1 MEHYLKCFH
10 DQDIMAILNSKD
22 HDEFRIKSLK
32 LDLTIL
38 KANLESYYESIK
50 IGRDCWQQQEK
61 WMNALSSIQQQIA
74 NDLNT
79 SRIISKYKV
88 RENFPV
94 QFCNLPDSKDQFPS
108 FQQIWNFVQVKGTVY
123 RTKGRIYQEIK
134 REYVCR
140 KCKRSRICEADRIT
154 HCTFEIPK
162 KCSLSCAGVL
172 VHKKYENPYDAPN
185 GMFIPTQEI
194 RIQEIDNMMSAE
206 ILTVELEADLVES
219 CFIGD
224 QVTICGRYETR
235 SKKGMNEV
243 KMVLRAMSV
252 TKSDV
257 KQKIE
262 RDIEELMFVAREDW
276 NQKMEDLGDELAIRD
291 EVIASFAPEIRGLYL
306 IKLGIALILCSSR
319 RSCITNNNVENP
331 EPYVR
336 DTSHI
341 LLVGD
346 PGLGKSQ
353 LLKSAADIS
362 LNSVRSVGYGSTK
375 AGLTAYVVKEDGEFQ
390 IEAGALVKANN
401 GICCLDEFNLME
413 NSSKDG
419 IHEAMEQQR
428 ISIAKA
434 GLVTTINTRC
444 SILAGMNQKNIPA
457 KLQGHQNSIGTDA
470 AVLSRFDLIFELVD
484 PESLEFDS
492 EVANHILGFQSEL
505 NNDTTNCWSLE
516 QLQNHIAV
524 AREIEVKISD
534 EAVKVL
540 DRYFLFYHTSVDR
553 VDGSR
558 KTMRLRDSL
567 RRLTKAHARLMLR
580 HRAVIVDAVAV
591 VRVMEATWS
600 FNGQL
605 LAPKVLPLNPM
616 DCPLPLGPNLDDIST
631 ILTSLKLEE
640 LIGFKEKTVDDDDE
654 VELEVKKPVKVNK
667 IPSVTKPRHDSFDD
681 LFDDIFEEI
690 NDEDKATHS
699 SQTTTL
705 PIRSAIPVGTQT
717 LTPASTSTQISNST
731 PAYSE
736 FTLES
741 STFNL
746 EDEIK
751 ETEAKKIKLSKP
763 VLPGIFNENA
773 FKSLQSLSNFFNSS
787 PVPEESPKPK
797 HDPKTSVS
805 KISTTTMEKLKRFRK
820 ISEDNSTIEERVEET
835 LVNNLVPEEPN
846 PSQRTL
852 AQEFLDVIDDM
863 DVWD

>member
-1 MEHYLKCFH
+1 
-10 DQDIMAILNSKD
+10 
-22 HDEFRIKSLK
+22 
-32 LDLTIL
+32 
-38 KANLESYYESIK
+38 
-50 IGRDCWQQQEK
+50 
-61 WMNALSSIQQQIA
+61 
-74 NDLNT
+74 
-79 SRIISKYKV
+79 
-88 RENFPV
+88 
-94 QFCNLPDSKDQFPS
+94 
-108 FQQIWNFVQVKGTVY
+108 
-123 RTKGRIYQEIK
+123 
-134 REYVCR
+134 
-140 KCKRSRICEADRIT
+140 
-154 HCTFEIPK
+154 
-162 KCSLSCAGVL
+162 
-172 VHKKYENPYDAPN
+172 
-185 GMFIPTQEI
+185 
-194 RIQEIDNMMSAE
+194 
-206 ILTVELEADLVES
+206 
-219 CFIGD
+219 
-224 QVTICGRYETR
+224 
-235 SKKGMNEV
+235 MNEV
-243 KMVLRAMSV
+243 KMVLRAMTV
-252 TKSDV
+252 IKSDV

-291 EVIASFAPEIRGLYL
+291 EVISSFAPEIRGLYL

-428 ISIAKA
+428 VSIAKA

-444 SILAGMNQKNIPA
+444 SILAGMNQKNLPA

-470 AVLSRFDLIFELVD
+470 AILSRFDLIFELVD

-505 NNDTTNCWSLE
+505 NNDSTNCWSLE

-524 AREIEVKISD
+524 AREIEVEISD
-534 EAVKVL
+534 EAVQVL
-540 DRYFLFYHTSVDR
+540 DHYFLFYHTSVDR

-605 LAPKVLPLNPM
+605 LAPKILPLNPM

-631 ILTSLKLEE
+631 ILTSLNLEE
-640 LIGFKEKTVDDDDE
+640 LIGFKDKSVDDDDDE
-654 VELEVKKPVKVNK
+654 VVRNVVLEVKKPEKNNKVLPK
-667 IPSVTKPRHDSFDD
+667 VPKPRHDSIDD
-681 LFDDIFEEI
+681 LFDAIYQDVDF
-690 NDEDKATHS
+690 AGTS
-699 SQTTTL
+699 ASQTTTL
-705 PIRSAIPVGTQT
+705 PIASINKQSLTKNPSARS
-717 LTPASTSTQISNST
+717 STQISNST
-731 PAYSE
+731 PVYSE
-736 FTLES
+736 FTMES

-746 EDEIK
+746 DDEIQ
-751 ETEAKKIKLSKP
+751 ETEPKKIKLTKENKP
-763 VLPGIFNENA
+763 ALPGIFNENA
-773 FKSLQSLSNFFNSS
+773 FKSLQLLSSFFNSS
-787 PVPEESPKPK
+787 TPVSVPLEKSPEHQARQVKPSCSK
-797 HDPKTSVS
+797 VS
-805 KISTTTMEKLKRFRK
+805 ITTMEKLNRFRK
-820 ISEDNSTIEERVEET
+820 LSEDNSSIEEEIKRK
-835 LVNNLVPEEPN
+835 
-846 PSQRTL
+846 
-852 AQEFLDVIDDM
+852 
-863 DVWD
+863 

>member
-1 MEHYLKCFH
+1 MF
-10 DQDIMAILNSKD
+10 NS
-22 HDEFRIKSLK
+22 
-32 LDLTIL
+32 
-38 KANLESYYESIK
+38 
-50 IGRDCWQQQEK
+50 
-61 WMNALSSIQQQIA
+61 
-74 NDLNT
+74 
-79 SRIISKYKV
+79 
-88 RENFPV
+88 
-94 QFCNLPDSKDQFPS
+94 
-108 FQQIWNFVQVKGTVY
+108 
-123 RTKGRIYQEIK
+123 
-134 REYVCR
+134 
-140 KCKRSRICEADRIT
+140 
-154 HCTFEIPK
+154 
-162 KCSLSCAGVL
+162 
-172 VHKKYENPYDAPN
+172 
-185 GMFIPTQEI
+185 
-194 RIQEIDNMMSAE
+194 
-206 ILTVELEADLVES
+206 
-219 CFIGD
+219 
-224 QVTICGRYETR
+224 GRYETR
-235 SKKGMNEV
+235 SKKGMNEL

-262 RDIEELMFVAREDW
+262 RDIEELMFVTREDW

-319 RSCITNNNVENP
+319 RSCITNNNGENP
-331 EPYVR
+331 ESYVR

-401 GICCLDEFNLME
+401 GICCLDEFNLMI
-413 NSSKDG
+413 NSTKDG

-444 SILAGMNQKNIPA
+444 SILAGMNQKNLPA

-524 AREIEVKISD
+524 AREIEVEISN
-534 EAVKVL
+534 EAVQVL

-631 ILTSLKLEE
+631 ILTSLELEE
-640 LIGFKEKTVDDDDE
+640 LIGFKEKSVDDEDE
-654 VELEVKKPVKVNK
+654 DVLEVKRPEKVTM
-667 IPSVTKPRHDSFDD
+667 IPQKVTIPRHDSIDD
-681 LFDDIFEEI
+681 LFDSIYKEIDFEGTF
-690 NDEDKATHS
+690 K

-705 PIRSAIPVGTQT
+705 PIRSINTQS
-717 LTPASTSTQISNST
+717 LTKTPPASSTLIYNST

-736 FTLES
+736 FTMES
-741 STFNL
+741 TTLNL
-746 EDEIK
+746 EDEIR
-751 ETEAKKIKLSKP
+751 ETEPKKIKLSKENKP
-763 VLPGIFNENA
+763 ALPGIFNENA
-773 FKSLQSLSNFFNSS
+773 FNSLKSLSNFFNPSAS
-787 PVPEESPKPK
+787 LPVPEKSPEPK
-797 HDPKTSVS
+797 QDKITPSSSKVS
-805 KISTTTMEKLKRFRK
+805 ATTMEKLNRFRK
-820 ISEDNSTIEERVEET
+820 VSEDNNPIQEEIKENDE
-835 LVNNLVPEEPN
+835 LDSESEDDGEPT
-846 PSQRTL
+846 RTL

>member
-1 MEHYLKCFH
+1 
-10 DQDIMAILNSKD
+10 
-22 HDEFRIKSLK
+22 
-32 LDLTIL
+32 
-38 KANLESYYESIK
+38 
-50 IGRDCWQQQEK
+50 
-61 WMNALSSIQQQIA
+61 
-74 NDLNT
+74 
-79 SRIISKYKV
+79 
-88 RENFPV
+88 
-94 QFCNLPDSKDQFPS
+94 
-108 FQQIWNFVQVKGTVY
+108 
-123 RTKGRIYQEIK
+123 
-134 REYVCR
+134 
-140 KCKRSRICEADRIT
+140 
-154 HCTFEIPK
+154 
-162 KCSLSCAGVL
+162 
-172 VHKKYENPYDAPN
+172 
-185 GMFIPTQEI
+185 
-194 RIQEIDNMMSAE
+194 
-206 ILTVELEADLVES
+206 
-219 CFIGD
+219 
-224 QVTICGRYETR
+224 
-235 SKKGMNEV
+235 MNEL

-319 RSCITNNNVENP
+319 RSCITNNNAENP

-401 GICCLDEFNLME
+401 GICCLDEFNLMV
-413 NSSKDG
+413 NSTKDG

-444 SILAGMNQKNIPA
+444 SILAGMNQKNLPA

-492 EVANHILGFQSEL
+492 EVANHILGFKSEL

-524 AREIEVKISD
+524 AREIEVEISD
-534 EAVKVL
+534 EAVKIL

-580 HRAVIVDAVAV
+580 HRAVIVDAISV
-591 VRVMEATWS
+591 VRLMEATWS

-605 LAPKVLPLNPM
+605 LAPKVLPSNPM

-631 ILTSLKLEE
+631 ILTSLNLEE
-640 LIGFKEKTVDDDDE
+640 LIGFEEKTVDDDDE
-654 VELEVKKPVKVNK
+654 DVRNLALEVKRADKVVKIQPK
-667 IPSVTKPRHDSFDD
+667 ATKPRHDSIDDMFDS
-681 LFDDIFEEI
+681 IYQEI
-690 NDEDKATHS
+690 NFEGTS
-699 SQTTTL
+699 TSQTTTL
-705 PIRSAIPVGTQT
+705 PMISINTQSIT
-717 LTPASTSTQISNST
+717 ESPPASSTQIFNST
-731 PAYSE
+731 PVYSE
-736 FTLES
+736 FTMES
-741 STFNL
+741 STFKLN
-746 EDEIK
+746 DEIK
-751 ETEAKKIKLSKP
+751 ETEPKKMKLSKENKP
-763 VLPGIFNENA
+763 ALPGIFNENA
-773 FKSLQSLSNFFNSS
+773 FNSLKSLSNFFNPSAS
-787 PVPEESPKPK
+787 LPVPEKSLEPN
-797 HDPKTSVS
+797 HDIITPSSSKVS
-805 KISTTTMEKLKRFRK
+805 ATTMKKLNRFRK
-820 ISEDNSTIEERVEET
+820 ISEDSSSIEEEIKENQEENV
-835 LVNNLVPEEPN
+835 LLEEE
-846 PSQRTL
+846 STSLKRTL

>member
-1 MEHYLKCFH
+1 
-10 DQDIMAILNSKD
+10 
-22 HDEFRIKSLK
+22 
-32 LDLTIL
+32 
-38 KANLESYYESIK
+38 
-50 IGRDCWQQQEK
+50 
-61 WMNALSSIQQQIA
+61 
-74 NDLNT
+74 
-79 SRIISKYKV
+79 
-88 RENFPV
+88 
-94 QFCNLPDSKDQFPS
+94 
-108 FQQIWNFVQVKGTVY
+108 
-123 RTKGRIYQEIK
+123 
-134 REYVCR
+134 
-140 KCKRSRICEADRIT
+140 
-154 HCTFEIPK
+154 
-162 KCSLSCAGVL
+162 
-172 VHKKYENPYDAPN
+172 
-185 GMFIPTQEI
+185 
-194 RIQEIDNMMSAE
+194 
-206 ILTVELEADLVES
+206 
-219 CFIGD
+219 
-224 QVTICGRYETR
+224 
-235 SKKGMNEV
+235 MNEV

-252 TKSDV
+252 IKSDV

-276 NQKMEDLGDELAIRD
+276 NQKMEELGDELAIRD

-319 RSCITNNNVENP
+319 RSCMTNNNVENP

-444 SILAGMNQKNIPA
+444 SILAGMNQKNLPA

-484 PESLEFDS
+484 PESLEFDC
-492 EVANHILGFQSEL
+492 EVANHILGFQSEM
-505 NNDTTNCWSLE
+505 NNDSTNCWSLE

-524 AREIEVKISD
+524 AREIEVEISD
-534 EAVKVL
+534 EAVQVL

-631 ILTSLKLEE
+631 ILTSLNLEE
-640 LIGFKEKTVDDDDE
+640 LIGFKEKSVDDDDE
-654 VELEVKKPVKVNK
+654 DVRNFVVEVKKPEKVIK
-667 IPSVTKPRHDSFDD
+667 TKPKVSKPRHDSIDD
-681 LFDDIFEEI
+681 LFDAIYQEVDFEGTSASQATTMPIASI
-690 NDEDKATHS
+690 N
-699 SQTTTL
+699 
-705 PIRSAIPVGTQT
+705 TQS
-717 LTPASTSTQISNST
+717 LTKSPPAKSSTQISNST
-731 PAYSE
+731 PVYSE
-736 FTLES
+736 FTMES

-746 EDEIK
+746 DEEIQ
-751 ETEAKKIKLSKP
+751 ETQPKKIKYSKANKP
-763 VLPGIFNENA
+763 ALPGIFNENA

-787 PVPEESPKPK
+787 TQVSDLPENSPEPQARQVKPSCSK
-797 HDPKTSVS
+797 VSV
-805 KISTTTMEKLKRFRK
+805 TTMEKLNRFRK
-820 ISEDNSTIEERVEET
+820 VSEDNSSIEEEIKE
-835 LVNNLVPEEPN
+835 NNLNNLAPEEPK
-846 PSQRTL
+846 PLQRTL
-852 AQEFLDVIDDM
+852 AQAFLDTIDDM

>member
-1 MEHYLKCFH
+1 
-10 DQDIMAILNSKD
+10 
-22 HDEFRIKSLK
+22 
-32 LDLTIL
+32 
-38 KANLESYYESIK
+38 
-50 IGRDCWQQQEK
+50 
-61 WMNALSSIQQQIA
+61 
-74 NDLNT
+74 
-79 SRIISKYKV
+79 
-88 RENFPV
+88 
-94 QFCNLPDSKDQFPS
+94 
-108 FQQIWNFVQVKGTVY
+108 
-123 RTKGRIYQEIK
+123 
-134 REYVCR
+134 
-140 KCKRSRICEADRIT
+140 
-154 HCTFEIPK
+154 
-162 KCSLSCAGVL
+162 
-172 VHKKYENPYDAPN
+172 
-185 GMFIPTQEI
+185 
-194 RIQEIDNMMSAE
+194 
-206 ILTVELEADLVES
+206 
-219 CFIGD
+219 
-224 QVTICGRYETR
+224 
-235 SKKGMNEV
+235 MNEV

-457 KLQGHQNSIGTDA
+457 KLQGHQNTIGTDA

-505 NNDTTNCWSLE
+505 SNDTTNCWSLE

-524 AREIEVKISD
+524 AREIEVEISD
-534 EAVKVL
+534 EAVQVL

-580 HRAVIVDAVAV
+580 HRAVIVDAVSV

-616 DCPLPLGPNLDDIST
+616 DCPLPLGPNLDDISI
-631 ILTSLKLEE
+631 ILTSLNLEE
-640 LIGFKEKTVDDDDE
+640 LIGFKEKTIDDDQDGD
-654 VELEVKKPVKVNK
+654 VRNLKLKVKKPEKVKKVQPK
-667 IPSVTKPRHDSFDD
+667 VIMPRHDSIDD
-681 LFDDIFEEI
+681 LFDSIFEEVNFEGRETI
-690 NDEDKATHS
+690 L
-699 SQTTTL
+699 SQTTTF
-705 PIRSAIPVGTQT
+705 PISSAKTVDTQS
-717 LTPASTSTQISNST
+717 LTKSPIASSSTQISNLT
-731 PAYSE
+731 PVYSE
-736 FTLES
+736 FTIES
-741 STFNL
+741 STFDL
-746 EDEIK
+746 DDEIK
-751 ETEAKKIKLSKP
+751 ETEPKKMKLSKP
-763 VLPGIFNENA
+763 VLPGILNENA
-773 FKSLQSLSNFFNSS
+773 FKSLQSLSNFFNPLAPTS
-787 PVPEESPKPK
+787 VPEKTPKPK
-797 HDPKTSVS
+797 YDQITPSKS
-805 KISTTTMEKLKRFRK
+805 KISATTMEKLNRFRK
-820 ISEDNSTIEERVEET
+820 MSEDNSSIEEQVEESH
-835 LVNNLVPEEPN
+835 VNNLVQEQSKPFE
-846 PSQRTL
+846 RTM